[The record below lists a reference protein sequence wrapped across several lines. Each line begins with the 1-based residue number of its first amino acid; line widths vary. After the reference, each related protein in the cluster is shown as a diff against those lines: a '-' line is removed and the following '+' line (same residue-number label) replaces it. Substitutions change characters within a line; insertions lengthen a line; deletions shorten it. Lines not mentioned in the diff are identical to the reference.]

1 MYETYVKHVIFNMCL
16 TCVVLNMCLTHVFN
30 ILPVYMSTDPHVQS
44 VYFQCIQFIHFIHL
58 FCKPWPRSAYA
69 YHYST

>member
-1 MYETYVKHVIFNMCL
+1 
-16 TCVVLNMCLTHVFN
+16 MCLTHVFN

-69 YHYST
+69 YHYGT